1 MGYFLLWLEVMAL
14 AWLLVAVVFSF
25 NERLKKWPVVWPI
38 LMAVMTTVPA
48 VLLTILSGKIFF
60 LNIRPQWLFSYNLSW
75 TLIFLAGTWIL
86 IRQGWRKSGEAPV
99 AATWPKWKLAAGCLA
114 LLALQGVTMD
124 TLDNASMVKATA
136 AQTMA
141 LTRTQAIFPSPPA
154 KDEDAVEIYNQ
165 AEEEMGKLP
174 GWLGEAAQD
183 PAFDTRSDKTQTLL
197 QDKHKA
203 IALLKEGSRKS
214 RLYHPLTLTFDSE
227 IPRYAPFRN
236 GVNLLALEA
245 RNFARKGQMAAAL
258 ANISAMENIAE
269 QINQTPTLIST
280 MVASAIH
287 SESKS
292 TLEIILAESP
302 GHSQIKVNLP
312 VKTHDQIL
320 QGLQKSLVI
329 EDAMQDFAI
338 ADLLINHP
346 SVYLLSNISSESF
359 WGGIGNKLYRV
370 FFFPDDLASHGDYFK
385 KVYEFTKQP
394 YYQSGSE
401 FKEWENHLAEN
412 IELGIMSSIALPS
425 VFRYFDKTTY
435 HQTEFLLGRLG
446 LASAAYRSD
455 HGKYPATLNAL
466 VPKYIREI
474 PKDPFSGEPF
484 KMKAIND
491 GLILY
496 GVGEDL
502 KDGDGAAYD
511 NVTKQG
517 DIAFYLGSAFKER
530 RLQPA
535 IEKQR
540 QQEAKR
546 TNKRKK

>member
-1 MGYFLLWLEVMAL
+1 MGYFFLWLETMAL

-25 NERLKKWPVVWPI
+25 NGRLRKWPVVWPI
-38 LMAVMTTVPA
+38 LMAVMITVPA

-86 IRQGWRKSGEAPV
+86 IRQGWRKSGEAL
-99 AATWPKWKLAAGCLA
+99 AATWPKWKLAGGCLA

-124 TLDNASMVKATA
+124 TLDNASKVKATA
-136 AQTMA
+136 AQSMA
-141 LTRTQAIFPSPPA
+141 LTRAQTIFPSPPT

-183 PAFDTRSDKTQTLL
+183 PAFDTRSDQTQTLL
-197 QDKHKA
+197 QDKRKA
-203 IALLKEGSRKS
+203 IALLKEASRKA

-236 GVNLLALEA
+236 GADLLALEA

-258 ANISAMENIAE
+258 VNISAMENIAE

-287 SESKS
+287 LESKS

-302 GHSQIKVNLP
+302 GHSKIKVNLP

-329 EDAMQDFAI
+329 EDAMQDFGM
-338 ADLLINHP
+338 ADILINHP
-346 SVYLLSNISSESF
+346 SMYLFSYAFDESF
-359 WGGIGNKLYRV
+359 WGGFENKLYRV
-370 FFFPDDLASHGDYFK
+370 FFYPDDLASHGDYFK

-474 PKDPFSGEPF
+474 PKDPFSGEPL

-502 KDGDGAAYD
+502 KDDGGLAYD
-511 NVTKQG
+511 DINKTG
-517 DIAFYLGSAFKER
+517 DPAFYLGSAFKEH

-535 IEKQR
+535 IEKQH